1 MPKRTPKGFPTKRY
15 LKSQVMEYVGEY
27 YYSVLREIANDLERA
42 EMASDPRV
50 AMLEDNL
57 FKTPKVARVVTIVFD
72 KDPDAPRER
81 RVSGTILFE

>member
-1 MPKRTPKGFPTKRY
+1 MPKRVPKRVPTKRY

-50 AMLEDNL
+50 AMLEDKL
-57 FKTPKVARVVTIVFD
+57 FKTPKVARVFTIVFD
-72 KDPDAPRER
+72 
-81 RVSGTILFE
+81 